1 MKSEEIKSRI
11 EKLEIEKKQLDKRQ
25 RNLEALMNE
34 KKKNEDT
41 RRKIILGSLILK
53 ELEKNKGL
61 KNYVLGLIESLSER
75 DKNCLNK
82 LHRVNKLR
90 KISNQALPRGFF
102 FVYQVAEFFEGRE
115 NCGGKCVNVDFI
127 CVYRDIHVFNFM
139 PNELTT
145 IL

>member
-34 KKKNEDT
+34 KKKSEDT

-53 ELEKNKGL
+53 ELEKNG
-61 KNYVLGLIESLSER
+61 
-75 DKNCLNK
+75 LNK

-127 CVYRDIHVFNFM
+127 CVYRDIHILYFM
-139 PNELTT
+139 PYELTA
-145 IL
+145 IF